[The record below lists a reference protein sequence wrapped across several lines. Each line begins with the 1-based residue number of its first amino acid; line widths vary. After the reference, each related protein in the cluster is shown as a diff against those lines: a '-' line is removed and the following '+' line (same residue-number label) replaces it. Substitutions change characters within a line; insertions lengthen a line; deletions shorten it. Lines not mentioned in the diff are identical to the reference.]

1 MSFSEYIKAVATGQ
15 KGNYELNEK
24 QTKNVITS
32 ILTNQFTQS
41 QIGAYLASWRARYET
56 DSELLYAFNALT
68 KFVRPQNTLPQSI
81 ELGYPYDGKS
91 KNSFLYA
98 LAAKY
103 VLKDG
108 IELIISS
115 DKTLEPKRGISA
127 LELNEKVSFEDN
139 IHLLNRANFLPELS
153 SLTTIRNELTV
164 RTVFNTI
171 EKLTN
176 PCSSKYAIIG
186 LHHKPY
192 VEKYQK
198 ILNDRYERLMI
209 VQGDEG
215 SPEMSKSGSI
225 WILEGDNLTEQY
237 VDFGKLGIKSVHR
250 KIKMSIKEMADII
263 ENPNEEYKAVAKL
276 NAALLLIASKKFD
289 TIDQA
294 LSHLQVNQ

>member
-1 MSFSEYIKAVATGQ
+1 MSFSEYIKAVATGN
-15 KGNYELNEK
+15 KGNYELTPFQAED
-24 QTKNVITS
+24 VITK
-32 ILTNQFTQS
+32 ILTQTFTQS

-56 DSELLYAFNALT
+56 DNELKVAFNTLT
-68 KFVRPQNTLPQSI
+68 KFVRPQNSLPQSI

-98 LAAKY
+98 LAAKE

-127 LELNEKVSFEDN
+127 LELNEKVSFSSN
-139 IHLLNRANFLPELS
+139 IHLLDRANFLPELS

-176 PCSSKYAIIG
+176 PCGSKYAIIG

-192 VEKYQK
+192 VEKYKK
-198 ILNDRYERLMI
+198 ILNTRYERLLI

-225 WILEGDNLTEQY
+225 WILEADKLTEQY
-237 VDFGKLGIKSVHR
+237 IDFDKLGIKSVHR
-250 KIKMSIKEMADII
+250 KTKMGIKEMEDII
-263 ENPNEEYKAVAKL
+263 KSPNKEYQAVAKL

-289 TIDQA
+289 TINQA
-294 LSHLQVNQ
+294 LSHLQVSQ

>member
-1 MSFSEYIKAVATGQ
+1 MSFSEYIKAVATGS
-15 KGNYELNEK
+15 KGNYELTIAQSED
-24 QTKNVITS
+24 VITK
-32 ILTNQFTQS
+32 ILTQTFTQA

-56 DSELLYAFNALT
+56 DNELKAAFNALT
-68 KFVRPQNTLPQSI
+68 KFVRPQNSLPQSI
-81 ELGYPYDGKS
+81 ELGYPYDGKN
-91 KNSFLYA
+91 KNSFLYV
-98 LAAKY
+98 LAAKD

-127 LELNEKVSFEDN
+127 LELNKKVSFADN
-139 IHLLNRANFLPELS
+139 IHLLNRVSFLPELS

-176 PCSSKYAIIG
+176 PCGSKYAIIG

-198 ILNDRYERLMI
+198 ILNARYERLLI

-225 WILEGDNLTEQY
+225 WILEGDTLTEQY
-237 VDFGKLGIKSVHR
+237 VDFDKLGIKSVHR
-250 KIKMSIKEMADII
+250 KVKMSIEEMADII
-263 ENPNEEYKAVAKL
+263 KNPNKEYKAVAKL

-294 LSHLQVNQ
+294 LLHLQVNQ

>member
-1 MSFSEYIKAVATGQ
+1 LSFSEYIKAVATGS
-15 KGNYELNEK
+15 KGNYELTIAQSED
-24 QTKNVITS
+24 VITK
-32 ILTNQFTQS
+32 ILTQTFTQA

-56 DSELLYAFNALT
+56 DNELKAAFNALT
-68 KFVRPQNTLPQSI
+68 KFVRPQNSLPQSI
-81 ELGYPYDGKS
+81 ELGYPYDGKN
-91 KNSFLYA
+91 KNSFLYV
-98 LAAKY
+98 LAAKD

-127 LELNEKVSFEDN
+127 LELNKKVSFADN
-139 IHLLNRANFLPELS
+139 IHLLNRVSFLPELS

-176 PCSSKYAIIG
+176 PCGSKYAIIG

-198 ILNDRYERLMI
+198 ILNARYERLLI

-225 WILEGDNLTEQY
+225 WILEGDTLTEQY
-237 VDFGKLGIKSVHR
+237 VDFDKLGIKSVHR
-250 KIKMSIKEMADII
+250 KVKMSIEEMADII
-263 ENPNEEYKAVAKL
+263 KNPNKEYKAVAKL

-294 LSHLQVNQ
+294 LLHLQVNQ